1 MPPNTWSPEMESR
14 LFLAIVEVCDLKI
27 TGEQWKKIS
36 EVMGGD
42 FSGEALRQRM
52 AKIKKSVGGTATP
65 SKAAATPK
73 SAGRKKKAKENDD
86 DADKTPRAATRK
98 RSGKEYIDPASDE
111 EDPESPTRK
120 MKQEVVETSFFD
132 QYEEDI

>member
-36 EVMGGD
+36 EVMGG
-42 FSGEALRQRM
+42 
-52 AKIKKSVGGTATP
+52 VGGTATL

-98 RSGKEYIDPASDE
+98 RSGKDYIDPASDE
-111 EDPESPTRK
+111 EDPESPTKK

>member
-1 MPPNTWSPEMESR
+1 MLNASHT
-14 LFLAIVEVCDLKI
+14 
-27 TGEQWKKIS
+27 
-36 EVMGGD
+36 D

-52 AKIKKSVGGTATP
+52 AKMKKSVGSTATP

-73 SAGRKKKAKENDD
+73 SAGRKKKAKETDN

-98 RSGKEYIDPASDE
+98 RSGKDYTDPATDDE
-111 EDPESPTRK
+111 EDPESPTKK
-120 MKQEVVETSFFD
+120 MKQEGIETSFFD